1 MTARRF
7 DPSSTPVTVAL
18 VLLLNGL
25 FYTAF
30 VAGEDKPNAVAPV
43 TVRRSLAAKPL
54 VKPTLVKP
62 TMESAAVTTA
72 EDDLARAPEVEAATL
87 PPPADYEAPRA
98 TALAPGPGA
107 PGATVL
113 WTERKL
119 SEVSLSIPASF
130 GSGVTTRTR
139 GKVKRDGLDDLPF
152 VRVTID
158 GDDEIRGVPVLSDA
172 GNPTPYIL
180 IKDVLGEATEHRRM
194 GDILNLNITSAQPR
208 SRRSPGKVGNGSL
221 RLSLG
226 SLTDLKTRSPLTIHL
241 TPGGWEANPAS
252 GSWLALPTSREGSD
266 TISIHLQSGE
276 DLDVFLPLIR
286 AAQGM
291 TAVPGGTIEKS
302 QEGYCF
308 VRRGEVV
315 ATIWGAPLA
324 TETWAKIASGLKA
337 SLIYRGAASAFIMS
351 PRFEPEFQKK
361 LAHTNAIGNEP
372 IYVYDSRPGDGRYPV
387 LPGTLLGEPEI
398 AAYLQNATGIFNR
411 PVQLMSTSAMLAH

>member
-7 DPSSTPVTVAL
+7 DPTSTPVTVAL

-43 TVRRSLAAKPL
+43 TVKRSLAAKPL
-54 VKPTLVKP
+54 KAPVRPLTQEAKLD
-62 TMESAAVTTA
+62 A
-72 EDDLARAPEVEAATL
+72 EDVDTASTREFATMA
-87 PPPADYEAPRA
+87 PPPPVDHQGPR
-98 TALAPGPGA
+98 PQGA
-107 PGATVL
+107 GGTVL

-139 GKVKRDGLDDLPF
+139 GKVKRDGADDLPF
-152 VRVTID
+152 VRVTIE

-180 IKDVLGEATEHRRM
+180 IKDVLGEGNDQRPDHRRM
-194 GDILNLNITSAQPR
+194 GDLLSLNITSAQPR
-208 SRRSPGKVGNGSL
+208 SRRNPGKVGNGSL
-221 RLSLG
+221 HLTLG
-226 SLTDLKTRSPLTIHL
+226 SLTDLKTRSPLTLHL
-241 TPGGWEANPAS
+241 TQGGWEGNPAS
-252 GSWLALPTSREGSD
+252 GSWLALPTVREGNE
-266 TISIHLQSGE
+266 TLSIHLQSGE

-291 TAVPGGTIEKS
+291 TAVPGGTVDKS

-315 ATIWGAPLA
+315 ATIWGAPVA
-324 TETWAKIASGLKA
+324 NETWAKIASGLKA
-337 SLIYRGAASAFIMS
+337 SLIYRGPASAFIMS

-361 LAHTNAIGNEP
+361 LAQTNAIGSEP

-387 LPGTLLGEPEI
+387 LPGTMLGEPEI
-398 AAYLQNATGIFNR
+398 AAYLQNATGLFNK

>member
-30 VAGEDKPNAVAPV
+30 VAGEDKPNAVAPT
-43 TVRRSLAAKPL
+43 TVRRTLAAKPL
-54 VKPTLVKP
+54 VKAPKEPKGVATADADFGKP
-62 TMESAAVTTA
+62 L
-72 EDDLARAPEVEAATL
+72 EDEPAPL
-87 PPPADYEAPRA
+87 PPPMDMPAPRA
-98 TALAPGPGA
+98 AAPGG
-107 PGATVL
+107 TVL

-130 GSGVTTRTR
+130 GTGVTTRTR
-139 GKVKRDGLDDLPF
+139 GKVKRDGGDDLPF
-152 VRVTID
+152 VRVTVE
-158 GDDEIRGVPVLSDA
+158 GDDEIHGVPVLSDA

-180 IKDVLGEATEHRRM
+180 IKDILGDTNEHRRI
-194 GDILNLNITSAQPR
+194 GDLLNLTITSAQPR
-208 SRRSPGKVGNGSL
+208 TRRSPGKVGNGSL
-221 RLSLG
+221 HLSLG
-226 SLTDLKTRSPLTIHL
+226 SLTDLKTRSPLTLHL
-241 TPGGWEANPAS
+241 APGGWESNPAS
-252 GSWLALPTSREGSD
+252 GSWLALPPSREGND

-291 TAVPGGTIEKS
+291 TAVPGGTVDRS

-361 LAHTNAIGNEP
+361 LAQTNAIGNEP
-372 IYVYDSRPGDGRYPV
+372 IYVYDARPGDGRYPV
-387 LPGTLLGEPEI
+387 LPGTLLAEPEI
-398 AAYLQNATGIFNR
+398 AAYLQHATGLFNR

>member
-43 TVRRSLAAKPL
+43 TVKRTLAAKPL
-54 VKPTLVKP
+54 VKAQKQV
-62 TMESAAVTTA
+62 AAVDAQDEDPVTTR
-72 EDDLARAPEVEAATL
+72 ELDPVS
-87 PPPADYEAPRA
+87 PPPPIDYQAPR
-98 TALAPGPGA
+98 PQGPAG
-107 PGATVL
+107 TVL

-130 GSGVTTRTR
+130 GTGVTTRTR
-139 GKVKRDGLDDLPF
+139 GKIKRDGADDLPF
-152 VRVTID
+152 VRVTVE
-158 GDDEIRGVPVLSDA
+158 GDDEIRGVPVLNDA

-180 IKDVLGEATEHRRM
+180 IKDVLGEGSEHRRM
-194 GDILNLNITSAQPR
+194 GDLLGLTITSAQPR
-208 SRRSPGKVGNGSL
+208 TKRSPGKFGSGSL
-221 RLSLG
+221 HLTLG
-226 SLTDLKTRSPLTIHL
+226 SLTDLKTRSPITLHL
-241 TPGGWEANPAS
+241 TPGGWEGNPSS
-252 GSWLALPTSREGSD
+252 GSWLALPTAREGSE
-266 TISIHLQSGE
+266 TLSIHLQSGE

-291 TAVPGGTIEKS
+291 TAVPGGTVDKS

-315 ATIWGAPLA
+315 ATIWGAPMA

-337 SLIYRGAASAFIMS
+337 SLIYRGPASAFIMS
-351 PRFEPEFQKK
+351 PRFEPEFHKK
-361 LAHTNAIGNEP
+361 LAQTNAVGNEP

-387 LPGTLLGEPEI
+387 LPGTMLGEPEI